1 LFNSTVLDV
10 IIGLI
15 FGFLTVSVV
24 TSAIVEAISP
34 ALKWR
39 AKTLLAGIQNL
50 VNDKDFNALA
60 LQLYQHASINP
71 LGPGIAKT
79 AAITDEEDEIDANEN
94 AEEAKAAKKAAQ
106 TRLPSYID
114 PTQFANALL
123 DVTGLSSASTNL
135 AQGQNRM
142 ETLLQAIEAT
152 PLEVNKIQNPQI
164 NQFLT
169 GIIQRVGGDLEQ
181 IKAALA
187 EWFDSAMDRVSGE
200 YGAPNL
206 FPSRP

>member
-94 AEEAKAAKKAAQ
+94 AEEAKAEKSRSNTATVLHRSNAVRKRVIRRNRIIICKYEPCSRAKQ
-106 TRLPSYID
+106 NGNI
-114 PTQFANALL
+114 
-123 DVTGLSSASTNL
+123 AS
-135 AQGQNRM
+135 
-142 ETLLQAIEAT
+142 
-152 PLEVNKIQNPQI
+152 
-164 NQFLT
+164 
-169 GIIQRVGGDLEQ
+169 GD
-181 IKAALA
+181 
-187 EWFDSAMDRVSGE
+187 
-200 YGAPNL
+200 
-206 FPSRP
+206 

>member
-94 AEEAKAAKKAAQ
+94 AEEAKAEKKPLKHGY
-106 TRLPSYID
+106 R
-114 PTQFANALL
+114 PT
-123 DVTGLSSASTNL
+123 
-135 AQGQNRM
+135 
-142 ETLLQAIEAT
+142 
-152 PLEVNKIQNPQI
+152 
-164 NQFLT
+164 
-169 GIIQRVGGDLEQ
+169 
-181 IKAALA
+181 
-187 EWFDSAMDRVSGE
+187 
-200 YGAPNL
+200 
-206 FPSRP
+206 

>member
-24 TSAIVEAISP
+24 TSAIVEAISS

-39 AKTLLAGIQNL
+39 AKTFLAGIQNL

-94 AEEAKAAKKAAQ
+94 AEEAKAAKKSRSNTA
-106 TRLPSYID
+106 TVLHRS
-114 PTQFANALL
+114 NA
-123 DVTGLSSASTNL
+123 VRKRVIRCNRIIICKYEPCSRAKQNGNIAS
-135 AQGQNRM
+135 
-142 ETLLQAIEAT
+142 
-152 PLEVNKIQNPQI
+152 
-164 NQFLT
+164 
-169 GIIQRVGGDLEQ
+169 GD
-181 IKAALA
+181 
-187 EWFDSAMDRVSGE
+187 
-200 YGAPNL
+200 
-206 FPSRP
+206 